1 MKTLY
6 QHKTL
11 KITIV
16 TLFIAAISTAVSAQD
31 QLEAYVREGLTN
43 NVAVQQRNISYQQ
56 AEQALRIARSYFLP
70 TVTLLTDYTSGVGGR
85 SIGIPVGDLLNPVYA
100 SLNQMTN
107 SDAFPQIQNVKQNFF
122 PKNFYDGRVRTSLP
136 LFNTDLY
143 INKTIQGEQV
153 AMKQH
158 ELAAYRRQLVFDIK
172 AAYFNYLS
180 AASAVKI
187 FESALV
193 LVEKNVQINESLL
206 KNGKTLPAN
215 LLRSQSE
222 AEAVKAQLTSARN
235 QNANARK
242 YFNFLLNRDL
252 DADISTD
259 NAPTVVVADT
269 SAVSILEREELQIVR
284 TLKTMNEASLRQSRL
299 TRLPKLSAFLDL
311 GSQASNWEWN
321 HNSMYYLFG
330 VQFSM
335 PLFQGFRNT
344 TAIRQSKLELQKTEL
359 TMRNTSLQLELALQT
374 ARNDMQTAS
383 RNYDASREQLKAA
396 HSYFNLIDKGYQQ
409 GVNTLIEF
417 LDARNQLTASQL
429 QQTVKRYEMFTST
442 AKLER
447 ESASYTFVQ

>member
-1 MKTLY
+1 
-6 QHKTL
+6 
-11 KITIV
+11 
-16 TLFIAAISTAVSAQD
+16 
-31 QLEAYVREGLTN
+31 
-43 NVAVQQRNISYQQ
+43 
-56 AEQALRIARSYFLP
+56 
-70 TVTLLTDYTSGVGGR
+70 
-85 SIGIPVGDLLNPVYA
+85 
-100 SLNQMTN
+100 MTN

-172 AAYFNYLS
+172 ASYFNYLS

-193 LVEKNVQINESLL
+193 LVNKNVQINESLL
-206 KNGKTLPAN
+206 RNGKTLPAN
-215 LLRSQSE
+215 LLRSRSE
-222 AEAVKAQLTSARN
+222 AEAVKAQLNSARN
-235 QNANARK
+235 QTANARK

-252 DADISTD
+252 DADIIAD
-259 NAPTVVVADT
+259 VIPAVAHADT
-269 SAVSILEREELQIVR
+269 SALGIQGREELQIVR
-284 TLKTMNEASLRQSRL
+284 TLKSINEASLRQSRL
-299 TRLPKLSAFLDL
+299 NRLPKLSTFLDL

-344 TAIRQSKLELQKTEL
+344 TAIRQGKLELRKTEL
-359 TMRNTSLQLELALQT
+359 SMRNTSLQLELALQT
-374 ARNDMQTAS
+374 ARNDVETAS

-396 HSYFNLIDKGYQQ
+396 QSYFNLIDKGYQE

-417 LDARNQLTASQL
+417 LDARNQLTTSQL
-429 QQTVKRYEMFTST
+429 QQTVKLYDMFTST

>member
-1 MKTLY
+1 MKTLP
-6 QHKTL
+6 QFRTPKLAVLTL
-11 KITIV
+11 LLV
-16 TLFIAAISTAVSAQD
+16 AISTALSAQD
-31 QLEAYVREGLTN
+31 QLETYVREGLAN

-56 AEQALRIARSYFLP
+56 AEQSLSIARSYFLP

-85 SIGIPVGDLLNPVYA
+85 SIAIPVGDLLNPVYA

-172 AAYFNYLS
+172 ASYFNYLS
-180 AASAVKI
+180 ALSAVKI

-193 LVEKNVQINESLL
+193 LVNKNVQINESLL
-206 KNGKTLPAN
+206 RNGKTLPAN
-215 LLRSQSE
+215 LLRSRSE
-222 AEAVKAQLTSARN
+222 AEAVKAQLNSARN
-235 QNANARK
+235 QTANARK

-252 DADISTD
+252 DTDIIADVIPAV
-259 NAPTVVVADT
+259 APADT
-269 SAVSILEREELQIVR
+269 SALGIQGREELQIVR
-284 TLKTMNEASLRQSRL
+284 TLKSINEASLRQSRL
-299 TRLPKLSAFLDL
+299 NRLPKLSTFLDL

-344 TAIRQSKLELQKTEL
+344 TAIRQSKLELRKTEL
-359 TMRNTSLQLELALQT
+359 SMKNTSLQLELALQT
-374 ARNDMQTAS
+374 ARNDVETAS

-396 HSYFNLIDKGYQQ
+396 QSYFNLIDKGYQE

-417 LDARNQLTASQL
+417 LDARNQLTTSQL
-429 QQTVKRYEMFTST
+429 QQTVKLYDMFTST